1 MTTNQKINKQIHL
14 QTPYDGSIETGTY
27 IDLEVD
33 DQGQIIRASLR
44 LEDALRLVKVIEAE
58 TRELID

>member
-1 MTTNQKINKQIHL
+1 MITTRNINKQIHL
-14 QTPYDGSIETGTY
+14 QTPFDESIETGTF

-33 DQGQIIRASLR
+33 DQGQVIRASLR
-44 LEDALRLVKVIEAE
+44 LEDALRLVKVIKAE

>member
-1 MTTNQKINKQIHL
+1 MTTNRKINKQIYL
-14 QTPYDGSIETGTY
+14 QTPFDESIETGTF
-27 IDLEVD
+27 IDLDVD
-33 DQGQIIRASLR
+33 DQGQVIRASLR